1 MFSQCILL
9 LVTLLINS
17 LTFQHVSTWLI
28 RSGEPVREQSEFP
41 FIALLMT
48 ETSMCTATLI
58 SAKAVI
64 TAGHCVCGTKSINRI
79 AFLALSD
86 FDHRAVNHDASEI
99 KIPPEYEPTCQLK
112 RENKRVTQ
120 SFGGYDMAI
129 VLLTKMVNL
138 ESGIKVISLPSES
151 DIPMPASIVYIV
163 GYGADV
169 KDPDPSGRYG
179 GILKK
184 GRATVMKCRHRTIG
198 NPICIQPG
206 PDDKQISGPGDS
218 GGPLLLSPQGPII
231 GVASNG
237 LFLPNLGDLC
247 VEYSS
252 VARLLQFILS
262 NI

>member
-1 MFSQCILL
+1 
-9 LVTLLINS
+9 
-17 LTFQHVSTWLI
+17 
-28 RSGEPVREQSEFP
+28 
-41 FIALLMT
+41 MT

-184 GRATVMKCRHRTIG
+184 G
-198 NPICIQPG
+198 
-206 PDDKQISGPGDS
+206 PDEKQISGPGDS